1 MTTDISAAGWT
12 QVTTYTKT
20 RNKKLRDTFRV
31 FTNQLGWV
39 KAHSDKTGK
48 DFYFNTLDELLTKV
62 EALKK
67 IRFVLASG
75 ELPTEV
81 VSRFA

>member
-12 QVTTYTKT
+12 EVTTFTKI
-20 RNKKLRDTFRV
+20 RNSKLRDTFRIYA
-31 FTNQLGWV
+31 NQFGWT
-39 KAHSDKTGK
+39 KGHSDKTGK
-48 DFYFNTLDELLTKV
+48 DFYFNSLDELLTKV

-67 IRFVLASG
+67 IRYVLATG

>member
-1 MTTDISAAGWT
+1 MTTDISVAGWT
-12 QVTTYTKT
+12 QVATYTKT
-20 RNKKLRDTFRV
+20 RNKKLRDTFRI

-67 IRFVLASG
+67 IRYVLASG
-75 ELPTEV
+75 SLPVEV